1 MAKLSQWQRQR
12 TQIGALDLGIML
24 ATLISAV
31 IHIYLWSFPD
41 EELRIWFLLNGIGYI
56 VLLIA
61 FYAPLLSAY
70 RLLPGYALMLYTAL
84 TIVLYF
90 FLGRPYDTLGLLTK
104 ALEVLLIVLIAVKI
118 RRFGL
123 QR

>member
-1 MAKLSQWQRQR
+1 MTDFSRQLRQR

-24 ATLISAV
+24 LTLTTAV
-31 IHIYLWSFPD
+31 VHIYLWSFPD
-41 EELRIWFLLNGIGYI
+41 EELRVWFLLNGIGYI

-70 RLLPGYALMLYTAL
+70 RHLIGYALMLYAAL

-90 FLGRPYDTLGLLTK
+90 FLGRPYDTLGLVTK
-104 ALEVLLIVLIAVKI
+104 TLEVLLLVLIAAKI